1 MKVESILFLKSYKKL
16 KGGPKTFFENFKK
29 ILKKNNCKYY
39 FNEKNLKSE
48 KIFIISCTIKNF
60 FWLLKKKLTGA
71 QVIQRVDGK
80 LWQYKKKNIGLYN
93 KIYSILFNLTI
104 YITMV
109 LISDKIIFQSR
120 YVKKLWSNKF
130 IKKKKK
136 FTIYN
141 FYTTEYKKK
150 IKKKYKTKIVC
161 VEGNFE
167 DAFNAAEHVKLIKN
181 YPIYIFG
188 VVEKSTVDYFKNFK
202 NIKFM
207 GLRDK
212 KQIFKF
218 FKSNHKIIF
227 YSLEFKSGCSNSVIE
242 AMSHSIP
249 IIGFNSGSMNELVS
263 PKNGILINYDLNK
276 FNNKRYLEK
285 IQIEKKIKKIENN
298 YEYFS
303 KNSLLIA
310 RKKFNK
316 EINSSKYIESIFK
329 K

>member
-1 MKVESILFLKSYKKL
+1 
-16 KGGPKTFFENFKK
+16 
-29 ILKKNNCKYY
+29 
-39 FNEKNLKSE
+39 
-48 KIFIISCTIKNF
+48 
-60 FWLLKKKLTGA
+60 
-71 QVIQRVDGK
+71 
-80 LWQYKKKNIGLYN
+80 
-93 KIYSILFNLTI
+93 
-104 YITMV
+104 
-109 LISDKIIFQSR
+109 
-120 YVKKLWSNKF
+120 
-130 IKKKKK
+130 
-136 FTIYN
+136 
-141 FYTTEYKKK
+141 
-150 IKKKYKTKIVC
+150 
-161 VEGNFE
+161 
-167 DAFNAAEHVKLIKN
+167 
-181 YPIYIFG
+181 
-188 VVEKSTVDYFKNFK
+188 
-202 NIKFM
+202 M